1 MAAPADEGLRRH
13 PPWPQMRRKAA
24 PLRAVVVPPSST
36 AVYTVLLN
44 VKRSL
49 IFPPSSY
56 TLQFSVNFS
65 FERPDTS
72 RAITQGFRESLMT
85 NTVSYEI
92 AIRPSV
98 YSLIGGAAIGRISG
112 SVARLLKLT
121 GQFDLSVITWS
132 GGLSSG
138 FTIALAVILSA
149 VSIIFVTRKSEAQS
163 FISVEDF
170 WGGLLIGF
178 FVGYTGTEFFS
189 DLIRVKG
196 TPSVT
201 SGGTGLVAPGATT
214 PASPR

>member
-1 MAAPADEGLRRH
+1 L
-13 PPWPQMRRKAA
+13 
-24 PLRAVVVPPSST
+24 ST
-36 AVYTVLLN
+36 G
-44 VKRSL
+44 
-49 IFPPSSY
+49 P
-56 TLQFSVNFS
+56 
-65 FERPDTS
+65 
-72 RAITQGFRESLMT
+72 

-201 SGGTGLVAPGATT
+201 SGGTGLVAPGATA